1 MSYMNCVSTLEG
13 HEDRVWHV
21 SWEPNH
27 GKYFTSASAD
37 RTIRLWKYD
46 SQNNSCAAVCVLQ
59 DAHNRTIRS
68 TAWAPGSTKLASA
81 SFDGTVCIWTRDEST
96 DTLEVVA
103 TIEGHENEV
112 KSVSWNCSGNLLATC
127 GRDKTVW
134 IWEGDEDNE
143 FECISILSN
152 HSQDVKKVLFH
163 PEKNI
168 LFSCGYDD
176 TIRVYEED
184 PDQDDWQCV
193 QTMDSHG
200 STVWSLDTNRD
211 GSALASVSD
220 DLTLRVWKAF
230 EKGNSQG
237 VEASSSTC
245 PKFKCHTTLS
255 GDHSRPI
262 YDVSWNKLSNCIAT
276 GGGDDSIC
284 VYKPENLSSEPTA
297 YSLLTKMER
306 AHNRDVNSVA
316 WNPVYANV
324 LLSASDD
331 EAIKLWNV
339 SYDQFGTLI

>member
-1 MSYMNCVSTLEG
+1 M
-13 HEDRVWHV
+13 
-21 SWEPNH
+21 
-27 GKYFTSASAD
+27 
-37 RTIRLWKYD
+37 
-46 SQNNSCAAVCVLQ
+46 
-59 DAHNRTIRS
+59 
-68 TAWAPGSTKLASA
+68 
-81 SFDGTVCIWTRDEST
+81 CIWTRDEST

-211 GSALASVSD
+211 GSALVSVSD

-262 YDVSWNKLSNCIAT
+262 YDVTWNKLSNCIAT